1 MAAVNFKVVR
11 VLLIVLVSTFACSTA
26 DSPKVL
32 TADDLDTLVQ
42 TGKRVVV
49 NFVKENDAASQASV
63 TEIAKVAN
71 KLKDDKEV
79 VVGLVTDPEL
89 HLEHGVASTPTVIY
103 FRERFPIL
111 YTDELQADAI
121 VNFVNENLVPSSQP
135 LTNENFEH
143 LTQASSGATTGD
155 WLVLFYD
162 PEETESLM
170 LLPTIEATAQVLKG
184 RINVGIVDVST
195 ATDLVDRFNIED
207 PPLVFLYKQES
218 DSWVGFDD
226 DISLD
231 SILAFLAEE
240 ADEKEGASD
249 KIKRTKEKLDK
260 LAEKVADGAKK
271 FATDAKEKLS
281 EGAKKAKEKIQE
293 QAAKAGEKLKEGAAK
308 AKEKLKEGAMKAKE
322 MLKDKETQKKLGVG
336 SIVVIGAVVL
346 IVTVVCIRR
355 RKKKVKQ
362 Q

>member
-207 PPLVFLYKQES
+207 PPLVFLFRLGNMYAYKLPGT
-218 DSWVGFDD
+218 DV
-226 DISLD
+226 
-231 SILAFLAEE
+231 
-240 ADEKEGASD
+240 ASFVSFATGWY
-249 KIKRTKEKLDK
+249 KNARVMQVPVPKSPFDK